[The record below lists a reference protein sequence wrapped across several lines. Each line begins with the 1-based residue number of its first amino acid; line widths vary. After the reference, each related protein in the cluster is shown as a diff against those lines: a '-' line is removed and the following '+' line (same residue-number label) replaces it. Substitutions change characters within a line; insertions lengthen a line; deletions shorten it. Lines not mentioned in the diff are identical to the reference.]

1 MMPGFG
7 FDVVLSII
15 VEDDIPQG
23 AVVCVQ
29 PRTRF
34 PLTGASLS
42 FLPIQMGL
50 AVCDVFDF
58 LSYKY
63 SIFQPDMDRRF
74 SFPLF
79 YYVP

>member
-1 MMPGFG
+1 MPGFG
-7 FDVVLSII
+7 FDVVLSTI
-15 VEDDIPQG
+15 VEDDIPQE

-42 FLPIQMGL
+42 FLPIQMGWL
-50 AVCDVFDF
+50 SPMF
-58 LSYKY
+58 LISFLYKY
-63 SIFQPDMDRRF
+63 YIFQPDMDTRF

>member
-1 MMPGFG
+1 MPGFG
-7 FDVVLSII
+7 FDVLSTI
-15 VEDDIPQG
+15 VEDDIPQE

-50 AVCDVFDF
+50 VVSDVFDF
-58 LSYKY
+58 LSIQVLY
-63 SIFQPDMDRRF
+63 F
-74 SFPLF
+74 SA
-79 YYVP
+79 